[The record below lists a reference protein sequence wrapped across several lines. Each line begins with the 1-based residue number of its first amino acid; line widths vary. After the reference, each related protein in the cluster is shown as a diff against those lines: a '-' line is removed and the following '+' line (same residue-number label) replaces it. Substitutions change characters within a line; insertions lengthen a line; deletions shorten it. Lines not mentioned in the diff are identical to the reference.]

1 MLKIYPIILL
11 SLCLISLIFIPH
23 YVASSSGFYASA
35 QWLSSPPYVTPG
47 EKLVEL
53 QVNLVY
59 YGSGD
64 ITNVQ
69 IIPIESPPFI
79 VNSNTQTYSL
89 PLMIPNQQYTFTFI
103 GNITPNIPLGIY
115 NFYLQII
122 YSVNNTQQ
130 SQVIPVKIPIT
141 GYVEFYSTAQT
152 NGIIFPGEQDVPIN
166 LIIYNTGDVTA
177 TNVTLFLNS
186 TYPLQFITKTV
197 NIPIIPAGSSTS
209 IQILANIYS
218 NATIGVYK
226 IPLTALVYDQ
236 YHSINM
242 SIVINSNQTVS
253 GKILDSYI
261 TLPAG
266 PNQLGVPISL
276 QILYSGPVQVNSYSI
291 YIYLPSGFTNI
302 SGGNVINLSGGALS
316 PYTQFTVPFVINI
329 HNASLGIY
337 TIPVKIIWSVIEGD
351 GSVIEVVQ
359 YSSFTIALMGQ
370 PNLEIFLTPST
381 LYAGNLNNLTLSILN
396 AGSGPIYNVSLSISS
411 TLPIIGNLPKISY
424 LKQNQSV
431 KIPLEIY
438 VPSNYQGEA
447 IQLTVNVNYLNS
459 VYQQSSYQQ
468 EIGVYVSPN
477 QGLSIPII
485 ATLKPNIISSGVFT
499 TAQLILNNTLNATIY
514 NVSISISSPI
524 FINSSSLNLPI
535 FKSNSQF
542 SIPIVIASQNPGS
555 YSISLIITYYQ
566 NNILKQEQIS
576 IPIYVMQFTSPSIP
590 ILISFNTSTLV
601 TGHVEY
607 TRLMISNIL
616 NEPLYNITIS
626 LSTQGQLYI
635 NTTTIVIPELYPSQ
649 KIGIPVEIYTSSS
662 GIISIDALLTY
673 YQLGQQRQAQEI
685 VNTLAVG
692 SVQIIITGVSSV
704 PPVAVR
710 GSIVSI
716 TATIYNFGTGPANAL
731 TVTVFPPHG
740 IQVIGQNTYYVGNLG
755 SDTSST
761 FTFAFRIL
769 NNTKPG
775 TYVIPVEYTYTNDI
789 GQVLHTYSNITITVS
804 NSSLN
809 FSSFRSNSSSN
820 TSHILIYT
828 ILTVIIILAIVLVVV
843 FLRRRGVSK

>member
-1 MLKIYPIILL
+1 M
-11 SLCLISLIFIPH
+11 CLISLIFLPH

-69 IIPIESPPFI
+69 IIPIESSPFI
-79 VNSNTQTYSL
+79 VYSNTQTYSL

-141 GYVEFYSTAQT
+141 GYVEFYSTTQT

-166 LIIYNTGDVTA
+166 LIIYNTGDVAA

-197 NIPIIPAGSSTS
+197 SIPIIPAGSSTS
-209 IQILANIYS
+209 IQILADIYN

-242 SIVINSNQTVS
+242 SMVINSNQTVS

-266 PNQLGVPISL
+266 PNQLGIPISL

-291 YIYLPSGFTNI
+291 YMYLPSGFTNI
-302 SGGNVINLSGGALS
+302 SGGNVINVSGGALS

-351 GSVIEVVQ
+351 GSVIEIVQ

-396 AGSGPIYNVSLSISS
+396 TGSGPIYNVSLSISS
-411 TLPIIGNLPKISY
+411 TLSIIGNLPKISY

-431 KIPLEIY
+431 KIPLEVY

-447 IQLTVNVNYLNS
+447 TQLTVNVNYLNS
-459 VYQQSSYQQ
+459 VYQASSYQQ
-468 EIGVYVSPN
+468 EIGVYVSPT
-477 QGLSIPII
+477 QGLS
-485 ATLKPNIISSGVFT
+485 V
-499 TAQLILNNTLNATIY
+499 
-514 NVSISISSPI
+514 
-524 FINSSSLNLPI
+524 
-535 FKSNSQF
+535 
-542 SIPIVIASQNPGS
+542 
-555 YSISLIITYYQ
+555 
-566 NNILKQEQIS
+566 
-576 IPIYVMQFTSPSIP
+576 
-590 ILISFNTSTLV
+590 
-601 TGHVEY
+601 
-607 TRLMISNIL
+607 
-616 NEPLYNITIS
+616 
-626 LSTQGQLYI
+626 
-635 NTTTIVIPELYPSQ
+635 
-649 KIGIPVEIYTSSS
+649 
-662 GIISIDALLTY
+662 
-673 YQLGQQRQAQEI
+673 
-685 VNTLAVG
+685 
-692 SVQIIITGVSSV
+692 
-704 PPVAVR
+704 
-710 GSIVSI
+710 
-716 TATIYNFGTGPANAL
+716 
-731 TVTVFPPHG
+731 
-740 IQVIGQNTYYVGNLG
+740 
-755 SDTSST
+755 
-761 FTFAFRIL
+761 
-769 NNTKPG
+769 
-775 TYVIPVEYTYTNDI
+775 
-789 GQVLHTYSNITITVS
+789 
-804 NSSLN
+804 
-809 FSSFRSNSSSN
+809 
-820 TSHILIYT
+820 
-828 ILTVIIILAIVLVVV
+828 
-843 FLRRRGVSK
+843 